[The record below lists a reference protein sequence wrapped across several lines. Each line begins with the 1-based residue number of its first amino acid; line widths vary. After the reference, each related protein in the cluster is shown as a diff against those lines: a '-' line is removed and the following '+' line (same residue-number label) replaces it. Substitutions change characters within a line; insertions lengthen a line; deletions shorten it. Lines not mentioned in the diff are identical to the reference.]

1 MDPQRPGA
9 GWAGGQ
15 GHLRASDA
23 DREHAVDVL
32 KTAFAEGRLSK
43 AELLGRAGQALT
55 SKTYAELGSATGGI
69 PAWRA
74 PAAARQLAPS
84 RQAVPPD
91 RARQAAWKVIA
102 WVVSAVIVVPGL
114 GLAFFATQY
123 GSFFIMLLFG
133 SAAAAWT
140 GSPGPENGRR
150 QVL

>member
-1 MDPQRPGA
+1 MKPQGPGA

-23 DREHAVDVL
+23 DREQAVEVL
-32 KTAFAEGRLSK
+32 KTAFAEGRLTK

-55 SKTYAELGSATGGI
+55 SRTYAELGGATADI
-69 PAWRA
+69 PARRA
-74 PAAARQLAPS
+74 PAPPRQLAPR

-91 RARQAAWKVIA
+91 RARQASWKVIA

-114 GLAFFATQY
+114 GIAFFATQY

-150 QVL
+150 HVL